1 MKTFGVNA
9 APRGQGGTI
18 FHGWA
23 TGPSEGLMRTK
34 PKGRNL
40 LQLLLVM
47 VLGMVGV
54 LLAATPANGQLELV
68 GGATYNTYSL
78 DWGAAVPDDSD
89 LAFNSG
95 WGYYGG
101 VQYWV
106 NPLLAIGGQVDAF
119 TGSGQERWVLG
130 DGTSEVVLAIHGQGT
145 GYLATLAAPIAAQGI
160 VEVTPFVAAGAY
172 RVAADMT
179 VSGQGGNGTPG
190 EVAAKGRLTSP
201 SRLGG
206 KFGVTVAK
214 EIAPGF
220 ALSSQL
226 AYRLVPAFRDLRVEV
241 FGFEQEWVAG
251 QGIDV
256 SGLSASLALTYS
268 F

>member
-1 MKTFGVNA
+1 MKRFVAEANPRSGSGAMPLRWLEGIREGVLW
-9 APRGQGGTI
+9 PR
-18 FHGWA
+18 
-23 TGPSEGLMRTK
+23 SNK
-34 PKGRNL
+34 RNL

-54 LLAATPANGQLELV
+54 LLAATPVSGQLEVV

-78 DWGAAVPDDSD
+78 DWGAAVPEHSY
-89 LAFNSG
+89 LIFNSG

-190 EVAAKGRLTSP
+190 EVTAKGRLTSP
-201 SRLGG
+201 SCLGG
-206 KFGVTVAK
+206 KFGVTIAK
-214 EIAPGF
+214 EIAPG
-220 ALSSQL
+220 LSPSGQF

-241 FGFEQEWVAG
+241 FGFEQEWVVDE
-251 QGIDV
+251 GINV
-256 SGLSASLALTYS
+256 SGLSAGVAFTYR